1 MQRIREENDGDSIS
15 VPSPGTKHQ
24 LADQGGPD
32 PKRRASSV
40 PGQNQPIGSPPPK
53 PAGQPADASKPLEK
67 GHCDSIV
74 NYLLRL
80 ACQVSDAQ
88 AGTGNSPG
96 EMLSRRCVALLKM
109 ALKPDTWPN
118 CDLKLSAFEKI
129 LAGPQGVDSN
139 QVTFNFENSV
149 LLFPSPN
156 FLVTDS
162 SGVEFV
168 DLGLIM
174 K

>member
-1 MQRIREENDGDSIS
+1 MQRIREETDGDSNS
-15 VPSPGTKHQ
+15 VPSPGMKH
-24 LADQGGPD
+24 AIGDQGGPD

-40 PGQNQPIGSPPPK
+40 PGQIQPIGSPPPK
-53 PAGQPADASKPLEK
+53 PVGQTDVSKPLEK

-88 AGTGNSPG
+88 AGTGVSPG
-96 EMLSRRCVALLKM
+96 EILSRRCVALLKM
-109 ALKPDTWPN
+109 ALKPDVWPN

-139 QVTFNFENSV
+139 QVVTSDMV
-149 LLFPSPN
+149 LALIG
-156 FLVTDS
+156 LVLI
-162 SGVEFV
+162 
-168 DLGLIM
+168 DLLV
-174 K
+174 